1 MKMANSR
8 HRNEKLQTYRALALM
23 WFLIGTSA
31 IPVASSKAA
40 VMGQMNVAL
49 SRRICMV
56 SKQIRLQVRDRDLQS
71 LLSSE
76 RFGYWFIIC
85 RIPVTADCL

>member
-1 MKMANSR
+1 MKMANTR

-31 IPVASSKAA
+31 MPVASSKAA

-56 SKQIRLQVRDRDLQS
+56 IAMTLIHKRM
-71 LLSSE
+71 LSI
-76 RFGYWFIIC
+76 FIMEDYI
-85 RIPVTADCL
+85 IKLFFK

>member
-1 MKMANSR
+1 MKMANTR

-31 IPVASSKAA
+31 MPVASSKAA

-56 SKQIRLQVRDRDLQS
+56 IAMGRASRPKACPMPS
-71 LLSSE
+71 
-76 RFGYWFIIC
+76 IIGS
-85 RIPVTADCL
+85 RP

>member
-1 MKMANSR
+1 MKMANTR

-31 IPVASSKAA
+31 MPVASSKAA

-49 SRRICMV
+49 SLRICMV
-56 SKQIRLQVRDRDLQS
+56 IAMGRASRPKACPMP
-71 LLSSE
+71 
-76 RFGYWFIIC
+76 IIIGS
-85 RIPVTADCL
+85 RP

>member
-1 MKMANSR
+1 MKMANTR

-31 IPVASSKAA
+31 MLVASSKAA

-56 SKQIRLQVRDRDLQS
+56 IAMDRAS
-71 LLSSE
+71 RPKAYPMPSMTGS
-76 RFGYWFIIC
+76 
-85 RIPVTADCL
+85 IP